1 MAVTSLCEGV
11 GFDDSS
17 VEGLITKKVRFKD
30 KVEGSDRDSLVDQ
43 TTIPSV
49 SWKDLLVGNSNPDSR
64 RPVAPFGVDADED
77 LDMLEGDIKKL
88 FVNGIFFF
96 EFSERIQQILIK
108 DMGTTVVLKL
118 MGCNTRYSV
127 LQNKINSLWKP
138 ALSFQL
144 MDIESRYFLAK
155 FQSKSDSDKVFFK
168 GHWIIY
174 GQYLTVQP
182 WTMSFNLA
190 QLFSSVVMVWIK
202 LLGLLGPKGVITLS
216 SKWGKD
222 TLHGNN
228 LLDKRPGQNFGLS
241 VALEG
246 ENPSLL
252 DQVVKA
258 GRSHQAQLVDVEE
271 IIGEELPSAVGDDL
285 TVRAGVSLISNI
297 QLRIT
302 HFNLTFEGPVEF
314 VFPILEGGLDLVK
327 YTSNGELV
335 MGSSRDSFRSS
346 GRGLREK
353 LRVGQYGRK

>member
-1 MAVTSLCEGV
+1 MAKGRGILCFMPSFILCEPYMEFVYGV

-49 SWKDLLVGNSNPDSR
+49 SWKDLLVSNSNPDSR

-88 FVNGIFFF
+88 FVNG
-96 EFSERIQQILIK
+96 
-108 DMGTTVVLKL
+108 
-118 MGCNTRYSV
+118 
-127 LQNKINSLWKP
+127 
-138 ALSFQL
+138 
-144 MDIESRYFLAK
+144 
-155 FQSKSDSDKVFFK
+155 
-168 GHWIIY
+168 
-174 GQYLTVQP
+174 
-182 WTMSFNLA
+182 
-190 QLFSSVVMVWIK
+190 
-202 LLGLLGPKGVITLS
+202 PKGVITLI

-285 TVRAGVSLISNI
+285 TVRAGVSLISSI

-327 YTSNGELV
+327 YTSMDVGTSNSIGVGEQNVSLKNPRQLDIVCLLKPRINGKKADNVIVTLGFHYSHRVEAI
-335 MGSSRDSFRSS
+335 GFS
-346 GRGLREK
+346 GGIWLGWK
-353 LRVGQYGRK
+353 DTIRVEVQDAKKEIKECRFVVAKGWIVCQHECRCNSKKTESTLNAY